1 MYETVITQ
9 VSNNKPTVKPN
20 LLKYKS
26 HNTISIPK
34 QFIEKQRTSSTCMIT
49 ITYTKLSLARPTLFV
64 HCHALQRLRAHTS
77 RRIKR
82 SSGCYHSRR
91 YRLRL
96 FRTATARCACTP
108 RNARSYTCALVWILT
123 KTVFVSA
130 SIDIIRVSA
139 SVTVMVESKQQTW
152 TKQSLPQRYLCV
164 GCQLKSDQA
173 LKSLCLKGHVRARGS
188 TLWRHR
194 WQEANE
200 FLCTKAP
207 LFGGSWAIKNMA
219 QKPGNV
225 LFNALLM

>member
-9 VSNNKPTVKPN
+9 VSNNKPFVKPN

-49 ITYTKLSLARPTLFV
+49 ITNTIVSLARPTLFV
-64 HCHALQRLRAHTS
+64 HCRALQRLRAHTS
-77 RRIKR
+77 RKTKR

-139 SVTVMVESKQQTW
+139 GVTVMVESKQQTW
-152 TKQSLPQRYLCV
+152 TKQSLPLRYSCV
-164 GCQLKSDQA
+164 GCQLNSDQA
-173 LKSLCLKGHVRARGS
+173 LRSLCLKGQVRAHGL
-188 TLWRHR
+188 TL
-194 WQEANE
+194 
-200 FLCTKAP
+200 
-207 LFGGSWAIKNMA
+207 
-219 QKPGNV
+219 
-225 LFNALLM
+225 